1 MTPAGGFGVEC
12 PRAAVADLVACL
24 SLSASAPDAA
34 EVRRR
39 LAVLRQSAS
48 RLH

>member
-12 PRAAVADLVACL
+12 PRAAVADLAARL
-24 SLSASAPDAA
+24 SLSASPPDAA

-39 LAVLRQSAS
+39 LVVLRPSAS